1 MRKHSRWSHLII
13 FFTFC
18 LLTIFLPACTN
29 APNPPIQI
37 RFNTG
42 DSYTFEGWGTS
53 LAWWAEAVGGWPD
66 AKRAALENALF
77 NPGTG
82 LGLNIIRYNF
92 GAGTPTDN
100 TCGGFRPFGSIPTYE
115 PIPSNNFV
123 LDPNQ
128 DKAQL
133 TVLKDARGI
142 IMPSEAIFEGF
153 ANSAPSWMLE
163 NGCTKGNGAGN
174 NLKASQDPA
183 TQVTYE
189 QDYANY
195 LATII
200 KQFHDNTAFGQTT
213 FRTVEPFNEPDLP
226 WNDKGMGSQ
235 EGMHVSLD
243 QQERVIQDLYAA
255 LKANG
260 ALSYTSI
267 SAPDDNNI
275 VNTICSYKNSPGC
288 TYQKGEGPYNAVIQN
303 DIYQLN
309 THSYNGNDDD
319 RVGFSSLT
327 QRPERKDK
335 PAWMSE
341 YTTNG
346 TDNLGP
352 KCSISAERAML
363 GALQLSC
370 QITRDLSLMRPTAW
384 VYWQA
389 VDSGGFGLL
398 QTSDG
403 NLATESFNM
412 TKQYYA
418 LWQYSHFIRPGD
430 QIIEGGLN
438 SASLAAMDPIS
449 HQLVIV
455 TTNLQSTNEEVT
467 YDLSNFSGTPGSVT
481 ACTTTAQTSSTHPPT
496 RSFPTLQGKQFST
509 TLPGASITTFVI
521 PTTSTP
527 TPMPTA
533 SCSPTPTGTITE
545 YPLSI
550 SGSGPEGITAGPDGN
565 LWFTELYTGKI
576 GKIGTGG
583 TITEY
588 TITTNISRFLGIT
601 AGPDGN
607 LWFTELYPG
616 IGKIGKITP
625 GGTITEYPLSSGSSP
640 NGITSGPDGN
650 LWFTESGTNKIGKI
664 TPGGTIT
671 EYPLSSGSSPNGITS
686 GPDGN
691 LWFTESG
698 ANKIGKIT
706 PGGTITESQPIPT
719 SSSGLGGITAGPDGN
734 LWFTECNGNKIGK
747 ITPGGT
753 ITESQPIPTSGSC
766 PSDITAGSDG
776 NLWFTEGYTG
786 KIGKITP

>member
-13 FFTFC
+13 FFIFC
-18 LLTIFLPACTN
+18 LLTMFLPGCTN

-42 DSYTFEGWGTS
+42 DYYTFEGWGTS

-66 AKRAALENALF
+66 AKRAALENTLF

-92 GAGTPTDN
+92 GAGTPTN
-100 TCGGFRPFGSIPTYE
+100 KTCGGFRPFGSIPTYE
-115 PIPSNNFV
+115 PIPSKNFV

-133 TVLKDARGI
+133 AVLKDAKGI

-174 NLKASQDPA
+174 NLKAPVVDPVTQVTSVDPI

-213 FRTVEPFNEPDLP
+213 FRTVAPFNEPDLP

-235 EGMHVSLD
+235 EGMHVNLD

-275 VNTICSYKNSPGC
+275 VDTICSYKNSSGC
-288 TYQKGEGPYNAVIQN
+288 TYDKDENGKVEEPYNAVIQN
-303 DIYQLN
+303 HIYQLN

-319 RVGFSSLT
+319 RVGFSSLIH
-327 QRPERKDK
+327 RPERQGK

-352 KCSISAERAML
+352 KCSISADHAML

-370 QITRDLSLMRPTAW
+370 QITRDLSFMRPTAW

-403 NLATESFNM
+403 NLATESFDT

-430 QIIEGGLN
+430 QIIEGGFN
-438 SASLAAMDPIS
+438 SDSLAAMDPMS
-449 HQLVIV
+449 HKLVIV
-455 TTNLQSTNEEVT
+455 TTNTQSTNEEVT
-467 YDLSNFSGTPGSVT
+467 YDLSNFSSTPGSVT
-481 ACTTTAQTSSTHPPT
+481 AYTTTEETSSTHPPT
-496 RSFPTLQGKQFST
+496 GSSLTLHGKQFST
-509 TLPGASITTFVI
+509 TLPGGSITTFVI
-521 PTTSTP
+521 PTTSTL
-527 TPMPTA
+527 
-533 SCSPTPTGTITE
+533 TPTNTQLPQATPSPATSLRGVDWTKVLTSTELGCNGPSAPNLGTQVDVKQFADVTGDNNAEAFVAVACVGSTESWPDRLEVFDGASDPAHPRHIATLLNYQDGTDGTNGYGLRIQSIT
-545 YPLSI
+545 I
-550 SGSGPEGITAGPDGN
+550 SG
-565 LWFTELYTGKI
+565 KRV
-576 GKIGTGG
+576 
-583 TITEY
+583 TIV
-588 TITTNISRFLGIT
+588 SHG
-601 AGPDGN
+601 
-607 LWFTELYPG
+607 W
-616 IGKIGKITP
+616 TP
-625 GGTITEYPLSSGSSP
+625 GECFACGDQRVTDTFTWNGSSFTR
-640 NGITSGPDGN
+640 GSRSVTQIT
-650 LWFTESGTNKIGKI
+650 
-664 TPGGTIT
+664 
-671 EYPLSSGSSPNGITS
+671 
-686 GPDGN
+686 
-691 LWFTESG
+691 
-698 ANKIGKIT
+698 
-706 PGGTITESQPIPT
+706 
-719 SSSGLGGITAGPDGN
+719 
-734 LWFTECNGNKIGK
+734 
-747 ITPGGT
+747 
-753 ITESQPIPTSGSC
+753 
-766 PSDITAGSDG
+766 
-776 NLWFTEGYTG
+776 
-786 KIGKITP
+786 

>member
-13 FFTFC
+13 FFIFC
-18 LLTIFLPACTN
+18 LLTMFLPGCTN

-42 DSYTFEGWGTS
+42 DYYTFEGWGTS

-92 GAGTPTDN
+92 GAGTPTN
-100 TCGGFRPFGSIPTYE
+100 KTCGGFRPFGSIPTYE

-128 DKAQL
+128 DKEQL
-133 TVLKDARGI
+133 TVLKDAKGI

-174 NLKASQDPA
+174 NLKASQDPI

-235 EGMHVSLD
+235 EGMHVNLD

-255 LKANG
+255 LKANS

-288 TYQKGEGPYNAVIQN
+288 TYVKDENGKVEEPYNRDIQN

-327 QRPERKDK
+327 HRPERQGK

-352 KCSISAERAML
+352 KCSISADHAML

-370 QITRDLSLMRPTAW
+370 QITRDLSFMRPTAW

-403 NLATESFNM
+403 NLATESFDT

-430 QIIEGGLN
+430 QIIEGGFN
-438 SASLAAMDPIS
+438 SDSLAAMDPMS
-449 HQLVIV
+449 HKLVIV
-455 TTNLQSTNEEVT
+455 TTNTQSTNEEVT
-467 YDLSNFSGTPGSVT
+467 YDLSNFSSTPGSVT
-481 ACTTTAQTSSTHPPT
+481 AYTTTAETSSTHPPT
-496 RSFPTLQGKQFST
+496 GSSLTLHGKQFST
-509 TLPGASITTFVI
+509 TLPGGSITTFVI

-527 TPMPTA
+527 TPTSTA
-533 SCSPTPTGTITE
+533 SSSPPPTYTAGPSGTITE
-545 YPLSI
+545 YPIPTSN
-550 SGSGPEGITAGPDGN
+550 SNPYAITAGPDGN
-565 LWFTELYTGKI
+565 LWFTELYGNKI
-576 GKIGTGG
+576 
-583 TITEY
+583 
-588 TITTNISRFLGIT
+588 R
-601 AGPDGN
+601 
-607 LWFTELYPG
+607 
-616 IGKIGKITP
+616 KITP
-625 GGTITEYPLSSGSSP
+625 GGTIT
-640 NGITSGPDGN
+640 
-650 LWFTESGTNKIGKI
+650 
-664 TPGGTIT
+664 
-671 EYPLSSGSSPNGITS
+671 
-686 GPDGN
+686 
-691 LWFTESG
+691 
-698 ANKIGKIT
+698 
-706 PGGTITESQPIPT
+706 
-719 SSSGLGGITAGPDGN
+719 
-734 LWFTECNGNKIGK
+734 
-747 ITPGGT
+747 
-753 ITESQPIPTSGSC
+753 
-766 PSDITAGSDG
+766 
-776 NLWFTEGYTG
+776 
-786 KIGKITP
+786 